1 MVISLLMLLCVG
13 TVSVLELTSAH
24 EPSLH
29 VDDSSVCMM
38 TACLVGIHQGMQLT
52 PN

>member
-29 VDDSSVCMM
+29 FDDSGVCMM
-38 TACLVGIHQGMQLT
+38 TTCLVGVNQHMQ
-52 PN
+52 